1 MGNSGGLSKSYKQFL
16 DDLRESGETN
26 MFGATAYIME
36 EFGLTRHTATEV
48 VNTWMEEYR
57 KDDGVTS
64 ILARKDRR

>member
-36 EFGLTRHTATEV
+36 EFGLTRHAATEV
-48 VNTWMEEYR
+48 VNTCMEEYR
-57 KDDGVTS
+57 KDG
-64 ILARKDRR
+64 